1 MGPSERLSLARQQLG
16 RAQVAGF
23 EPVDWAELSIWAFY
37 TLENAVIAAADH
49 FNRPWERTHSSK
61 VKVARRLHADDGL
74 QDVSQL
80 LVDLNELRKSE
91 AYGEVRLSPS
101 MDAED
106 VLAEVEQFI
115 EAVAQLVGG
124 DRL

>member
-1 MGPSERLSLARQQLG
+1 MGPSGRLSLAREQLG

-37 TLENAVIAAADH
+37 ALENAVIAAADH
-49 FNRPWERTHSSK
+49 SKLPWERTHTSK
-61 VKVARRLHADDGL
+61 VNVARVLRADKGL
-74 QDVSQL
+74 PDASSL
-80 LVDLNELRKSE
+80 LVEPNELRKSE
-91 AYGEVRLSPS
+91 AYGEVRPSPP

-115 EAVAQLVGG
+115 EAVAQLVEGE
-124 DRL
+124 RP